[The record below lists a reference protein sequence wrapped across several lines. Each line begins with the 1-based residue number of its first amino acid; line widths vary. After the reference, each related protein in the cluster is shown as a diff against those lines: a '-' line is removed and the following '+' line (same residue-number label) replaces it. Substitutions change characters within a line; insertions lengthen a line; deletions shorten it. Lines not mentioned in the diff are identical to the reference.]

1 MICRA
6 FGRRWAESEDL
17 RSLQEEM
24 DRERRSAEPSG
35 GDGLRA
41 QALRGF
47 AGEFDIQ
54 VHEPESPVNEI
65 TIILSIRH
73 SKGFSQICSPCFSL

>member
-6 FGRRWAESEDL
+6 FGRRWAESDDL

-35 GDGLRA
+35 GDGQRA
-41 QALRGF
+41 KICGAFRRRWAESTSLKGIRRG
-47 AGEFDIQ
+47 I
-54 VHEPESPVNEI
+54 
-65 TIILSIRH
+65 
-73 SKGFSQICSPCFSL
+73 